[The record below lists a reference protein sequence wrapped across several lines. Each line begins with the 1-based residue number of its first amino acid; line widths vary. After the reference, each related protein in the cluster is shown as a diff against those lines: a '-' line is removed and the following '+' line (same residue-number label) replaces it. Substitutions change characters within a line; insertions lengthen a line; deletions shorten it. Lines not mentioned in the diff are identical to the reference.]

1 MGYITIVQDIYS
13 QALIRFRMNFQT
25 TLKNFGEFLNDLT
38 IEKFDVV
45 IRKEKGKS
53 NPLVFVKSNGKMTK
67 AQQDKKTNDMVDSL
81 TNVKITLSYDK
92 EDIEKEFPRYFS
104 NVIKYYE
111 LLEKELLKE
120 KSVNGVSI
128 L

>member
-111 LLEKELLKE
+111 LLEKELRDA
-120 KSVNGVSI
+120 SRSAG
-128 L
+128 

>member
-1 MGYITIVQDIYS
+1 
-13 QALIRFRMNFQT
+13 MNFQT